1 MNGYIHSVDTFGSVD
16 GPGIR
21 YIVFTSGCLMRCQYC
36 HNPDTW
42 KMKDGKEMSVDEL
55 VADIVRYRSYMMAT
69 GGGVTITGGEPLLQ
83 PEFVY
88 ELMNKLHSFG
98 IHVAIDTCGFPDID
112 KVNFVVN
119 EADLI
124 LLDIK
129 SFDRETHK
137 NVTSQEI
144 DNTLRF
150 AEYLHK
156 INKRTWVRFVLV
168 PGLTDD
174 PANIEGLAQYLQNMQ
189 NVELVELLPF
199 HKMGEHKWEEM
210 GQEYKLINT
219 PTPSAEEVAKARAI
233 FEKYGLTVQ

>member
-55 VADIVRYRSYMMAT
+55 VSDIVRYRSYMMAT

-137 NVTSQEI
+137 IVTSQEV

-150 AEYLHK
+150 AEYLNK

-174 PANIEGLAQYLQNMQ
+174 PANIEGLAQYLQNMK
-189 NVELVELLPF
+189 NVEMVELLPF
-199 HKMGEHKWEEM
+199 HKMGEHKWEAM
-210 GQEYKLINT
+210 GQEYKLLNT
-219 PTPSAEEVAKARAI
+219 PTPTAEEVAKARAI